1 MAKTASVVLTQNL
14 SDTKRTTS
22 FNHSTND
29 DEIPTID
36 YSMLICSNDPDQRLK
51 ALQYLAYVCEEYGF
65 FYLVNHGVPDCVI
78 ERALNGISDFFDLT
92 EEEKMDY
99 EKKSST
105 DRIRWGLG
113 FSPGDHEAVNR
124 EYLKVLPHPKFEGP
138 AKPAGFREALEDYY
152 QRNREVIINLAKA
165 VSKTLGF
172 EENYLEKEFEL
183 EIGAD
188 VSAMNVYPPWFKPN
202 TQIGLPAHYDPGY
215 FGSLIQNVNGGLQL
229 NYKQKWL
236 NLDMP
241 SNAFFIKFGDHA
253 EVLTNG
259 KYKSPMHRVI
269 LNNEVR
275 RVSVATVH
283 GPSLDTFV
291 KPAPEFVGESHP
303 PAYRGMIYKDS
314 LEANG
319 YHEID
324 GKSCMA
330 QLRL

>member
-14 SDTKRTTS
+14 SDTQRTTS
-22 FNHSTND
+22 FNHSAND

-65 FYLVNHGVPDCVI
+65 FYLVNHGVPDSVI

-99 EKKSST
+99 EKKDST

-113 FSPGDHEAVNR
+113 FSPGDHEAVKR
-124 EYLKVLPHPKFEGP
+124 EYLKVLPHPMFQGP

-152 QRNREVIINLAKA
+152 QRDREVIINLAKA

-183 EIGAD
+183 ETGAD
-188 VSAMNVYPPWFKPN
+188 VSAMNVYPPGFKPN

-215 FGSLIQNVNGGLQL
+215 LVSLVQNVNGGLQL
-229 NYKQKWL
+229 NYKQKWI
-236 NLDMP
+236 NVDMP
-241 SNAFFIKFGDHA
+241 SNALFINIGDHV

-291 KPAPEFVGESHP
+291 KPAPEFVGESYP

-324 GKSCMA
+324 GKSCIA
-330 QLRL
+330 QLRI

>member
-1 MAKTASVVLTQNL
+1 
-14 SDTKRTTS
+14 
-22 FNHSTND
+22 
-29 DEIPTID
+29 
-36 YSMLICSNDPDQRLK
+36 MLICSNDPDQRLK

-92 EEEKMDY
+92 EEEKKDY
-99 EKKSST
+99 EKKNST

-113 FSPGDHEAVNR
+113 FSPGDHEAVKR

-172 EENYLEKEFEL
+172 EENYLEKKFEL
-183 EIGAD
+183 ETGAD
-188 VSAMNVYPPWFKPN
+188 VSAMNVYPPGCKPN

-229 NYKQKWL
+229 NYKQKWI

-241 SNAFFIKFGDHA
+241 SSAFFIKIGDHA

-275 RVSVATVH
+275 RISVATVH

>member
-1 MAKTASVVLTQNL
+1 MAKTASVVLTQSL

-51 ALQYLAYVCEEYGF
+51 SLQYLAYVCEEYGF

-92 EEEKMDY
+92 EEEKKDY
-99 EKKSST
+99 EKKNST

-113 FSPGDHEAVNR
+113 FSPGDHEAVKR

-183 EIGAD
+183 ETGAD
-188 VSAMNVYPPWFKPN
+188 VSAMNVYPPGFKPN
-202 TQIGLPAHYDPGY
+202 TQIGLPAH
-215 FGSLIQNVNGGLQL
+215 
-229 NYKQKWL
+229 
-236 NLDMP
+236 
-241 SNAFFIKFGDHA
+241 
-253 EVLTNG
+253 VLTNG

-275 RVSVATVH
+275 RISVATVH

-291 KPAPEFVGESHP
+291 KPGPEFVGESHP